1 MAFKMLGVSNMRVEE
16 VMQQT
21 SLKFY
26 VNQKVLEVLSALN
39 KNNLKGGL
47 VYDQYE
53 NLVGAFS
60 VEQIYQFIVEGHTH
74 LTNTMFNDFVILK
87 ESDSILSLEY
97 GTSQCNPIKNEN
109 EYITGIL
116 TRNEYL
122 LAYTKAAQTKLS
134 YYDAIFDSTHNGIL
148 SIDSL
153 GEITSINP
161 PAVKMANTSKEE
173 AIGKFLSEVVLPTGL
188 LEVLRTGKGHT
199 EKYQAGNRMYISNRS
214 PIIQDDEIV
223 GAVGVFQD
231 ISEIEFVSN
240 ELQSVKKIVNEL
252 NAIIDNSSDGICVVD
267 HEYEIQRMNS
277 CFKKM
282 VLSSNN
288 KTNLPKQIIDLVN
301 GVAKSDKEDSVL
313 YRNVDTNN
321 SLIITCTP
329 IKDFELEL
337 ERFVIHVKDMTEME
351 MLRDELEKAKRILS
365 DYNLQND
372 EGFIYRS
379 HSMKQ
384 LVNMVHQVAKTD
396 ATVLLTG
403 ESGVGKGEV
412 ANLIKLQS
420 QRRDQPFIQV
430 NCAAIPETL
439 IESELFGYEAG
450 AFTGASSKGK
460 KGYFEQADNGTIFL
474 DEVGELPP
482 SLQVKLLSV
491 LQDGQVTRLGSEKPT
506 QINVRIIAATNR
518 NLEKMIE
525 SGRFREDLYYRLN
538 VVPLLIPP
546 LRNRIEDI
554 PVLVQH
560 FSEVFSKQYNKK
572 LIYKED
578 AIKALMQYEWPGNVR
593 ELVNIIERSA
603 IISTKDKIGADEIY
617 QLINLTNNNNNL
629 HNDIVS
635 IDEII
640 PLRDAIYLLE
650 KQLILKTIEQE
661 KTYRKAAKLLGVN
674 VSTISRK
681 MKQIEKDMNR

>member
-39 KNNLKGGL
+39 KKNLKGGL

-97 GTSQCNPIKNEN
+97 GTSQCNPIINEN
-109 EYITGIL
+109 EYVTGVL

-148 SIDSL
+148 SIDSF

-337 ERFVIHVKDMTEME
+337 ERFVIHVKDMTEMK
-351 MLRDELEKAKRILS
+351 MLRDELEKAKQILS

-403 ESGVGKGEV
+403 ESGVGKGEI

-420 QRRDQPFIQV
+420 RRRDQPFIQV

-525 SGRFREDLYYRLN
+525 AGRFREDLYYRLN

-554 PVLVQH
+554 PVLVKH

-603 IISTKDKIGADEIY
+603 IISTKDKIGADEVY

-629 HNDIVS
+629 NNDIVS

>member
-1 MAFKMLGVSNMRVEE
+1 MRVEE

-39 KNNLKGGL
+39 KKNLKGGL

-97 GTSQCNPIKNEN
+97 GTSQCNPIINEN
-109 EYITGIL
+109 EYVTGVL

-148 SIDSL
+148 SIDSF

-337 ERFVIHVKDMTEME
+337 ERFVIHVKDMTEMK
-351 MLRDELEKAKRILS
+351 MLRDELEKAKQILS

-403 ESGVGKGEV
+403 ESGVGKGEI

-420 QRRDQPFIQV
+420 RRRDQPFIQV

-525 SGRFREDLYYRLN
+525 AGRFREDLYYRLN

-554 PVLVQH
+554 PVLVKH

-603 IISTKDKIGADEIY
+603 IISTKDKIGADEVY

-629 HNDIVS
+629 NNDIVS